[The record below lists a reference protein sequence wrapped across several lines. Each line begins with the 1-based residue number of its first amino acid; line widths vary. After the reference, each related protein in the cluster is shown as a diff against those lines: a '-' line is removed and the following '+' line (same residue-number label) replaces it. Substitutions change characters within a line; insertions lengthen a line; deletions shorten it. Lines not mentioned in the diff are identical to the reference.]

1 MRYAVNPI
9 ILLSNN
15 GSYTIESE
23 IHDGWAAA
31 LRAAQAALRAAQA
44 GWLAGAPWWLAGP
57 NTQLAPSWAS
67 QTDLC
72 SPVSICNRTRRGAG
86 GASTPSMLGSACPPG
101 CSPGPPG
108 CSPLMCSPAGPT
120 IASKHGTGARWRR
133 AWMSAATW
141 RPSRQGRYCCS
152 GALLVGVEG
161 SSRTLLAWHTRCVD
175 LRAAAGGEAAV
186 CFGCVMRG
194 SFWV

>member
-86 GASTPSMLGSACPPG
+86 GASTPSMLGSPCSADVPP
-101 CSPGPPG
+101 S
-108 CSPLMCSPAGPT
+108 LAGPT
-120 IASKHGTGARWRR
+120 IASRRGTGASWRR
-133 AWMSAATW
+133 AWTSAATW
-141 RPSRQGRYCCS
+141 RPLRQGQYCCS
-152 GALLVGVEG
+152 GALLVGGEG
-161 SSRTLLAWHTRCVD
+161 SMRVGRVAQEAGFKQGHCLHGTP
-175 LRAAAGGEAAV
+175 AA
-186 CFGCVMRG
+186 
-194 SFWV
+194 SI